1 MRALRPLLVALIV
14 LVAPPLASAET
25 VTLDAARRAALA
37 ELPALQGTK
46 LNAEALDGR
55 VVVVAFFASW
65 CPPCHPE
72 FDNLN
77 AAQRTFQRD
86 GVEILAVNIFERIG
100 RFKDDPGRLDRF
112 LKRKAPAFHVLGDG
126 EAVAE
131 LFGSVDRIPTVFV
144 FGPDGRPTLHFI
156 HARGA
161 RKTHV
166 SFEELAVGIRA
177 ALGAPPS
184 VGG

>member
-1 MRALRPLLVALIV
+1 MRALRTLLAIV
-14 LVAPPLASAET
+14 FVLAVPPQASAET

-37 ELPALQGTK
+37 DLPVLRGEGLSAAAL
-46 LNAEALDGR
+46 EGR
-55 VVVVAFFASW
+55 VVVLAFFASW

-77 AAQRTFQRD
+77 EAQRTFRRN
-86 GVEILAVNIFERIG
+86 GVEILAVNIFETIG
-100 RFKDDPGRLDRF
+100 RFKDDPGRLGRF
-112 LKRKAPAFHVLGDG
+112 LKQKAPTFHVLGNG
-126 EAVAE
+126 EAVADV
-131 LFGSVDRIPTVFV
+131 FGSVDRIPTVFI

-166 SFEELAVGIRA
+166 SFKELAAGIRA
-177 ALGAPPS
+177 AIGRSSSLG
-184 VGG
+184 G